1 MGLLHLIGVSPR
13 SPACC
18 HLSSKVQLPC
28 VLFLWILLHIVVKQP
43 VLLPK
48 ALRLLLKRLSHGFL
62 DIHRYQTRYGHITFF
77 PFSRFFSQRRKGRG
91 SLRQLKFSLF
101 IDFFNNIADKPT
113 SFSHDE
119 SGMCSVSECA
129 DFKTLVEKTYG
140 WPVVP
145 MASLWSLKRRI
156 IHPSVWGCSNGFQFE
171 SARLKTCKLTLE
183 MVSALQYAWTL
194 QLA

>member
-18 HLSSKVQLPC
+18 HLSSKVPLPC
-28 VLFLWILLHIVVKQP
+28 VLFLWILLYIVVKQP
-43 VLLPK
+43 VLFPK

-62 DIHRYQTRYGHITFF
+62 DIHRYQTRYGHTTSF
-77 PFSRFFSQRRKGRG
+77 PFSRFFGQRRRRRR
-91 SLRQLKFSLF
+91 SLQQLKFSLF

-119 SGMCSVSECA
+119 SGMCSISECA
-129 DFKTLVEKTYG
+129 DFKTLGEKTYG

-145 MASLWSLKRRI
+145 MEILRSLIWRI
-156 IHPSVWGCSNGFQFE
+156 IHPSINSCSNDFQFE
-171 SARLKTCKLTLE
+171 SA
-183 MVSALQYAWTL
+183 S
-194 QLA
+194 